1 MSELLIKHLNEQLV
15 SECKATFN
23 YLFYSCRVKNDEI
36 QEAMKEF
43 SRQELEHAR
52 LLIGYILSLDGKPI
66 FMMPEVNQEQDEIQV
81 LIRSIAA
88 EESAVKKYTMIQE
101 IIVDLEHKEIMGR
114 TIEVEKAHH
123 RKLNEI
129 LNRVKEFYKEK
140 RDERE
145 AQNTSGR

>member
-15 SECKATFN
+15 SEYKATFD

-66 FMMPEVNQEQDEIQV
+66 LMMPEVNPEQDEIQV

-88 EESAVKKYTMIQE
+88 EESAVKKYTMIQQ
-101 IIVDLEHKEIMGR
+101 IIIDPEHKEIIGR

-123 RKLNEI
+123 RELNEI
-129 LNRVKEFYKEK
+129 LNRVKEFYKGK

-145 AQNTSGR
+145 AQSTSGR